1 MADIRKIDLVDTFAC
16 AAMQTLLA
24 TATREDPEDYQELTI
39 KAYTIAQAMLEERE
53 DVIRIDKT
61 LKQPLP

>member
-24 TATREDPEDYQELTI
+24 TATLEDPEDYQELTI
-39 KAYTIAQAMLEERE
+39 KAYTIAQAMMEERDE
-53 DVIRIDKT
+53 VIRIDRAMKH
-61 LKQPLP
+61 PLP